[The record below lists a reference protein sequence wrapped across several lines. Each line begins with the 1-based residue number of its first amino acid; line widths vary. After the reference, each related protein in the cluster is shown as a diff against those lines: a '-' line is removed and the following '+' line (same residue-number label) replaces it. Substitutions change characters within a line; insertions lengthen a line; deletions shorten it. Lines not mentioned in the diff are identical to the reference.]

1 MKYDNGS
8 AFRRALEDRLRT
20 MSMQTGMSLTRLRK
34 MVVFDRYLA
43 RLLHYQP
50 GRWILKGGLALQLRL
65 GVEARTTKDID
76 LLLLDIQQNIL
87 LALRSAGALD
97 LNDWFSF
104 EIGNPQIETDEVGG
118 KRYPVRAILDT
129 RDFETFHIDIG
140 MTDALIEAPDQL
152 TTPEL
157 LTFAD
162 IQPTIIPCYP
172 LTQQISEKL
181 HAYTRLHASGESSRV
196 KDFVNMLL
204 IASLAEFQADRLHKA
219 IEVTFLQRGT
229 HPFPKLLPEPSG
241 NWATTFKKLS
251 KDVGAGFP
259 SLDET
264 FLMLQKFLNPILSDS
279 PVTHWDSIHWQ
290 WD

>member
-50 GRWILKGGLALQLRL
+50 GCWILKGGLALQLRL

-87 LALRSAGALD
+87 LALRSGGALD

-157 LTFAD
+157 LTFAE
-162 IQPTIIPCYP
+162 IQPTI
-172 LTQQISEKL
+172 
-181 HAYTRLHASGESSRV
+181 
-196 KDFVNMLL
+196 
-204 IASLAEFQADRLHKA
+204 
-219 IEVTFLQRGT
+219 
-229 HPFPKLLPEPSG
+229 
-241 NWATTFKKLS
+241 
-251 KDVGAGFP
+251 
-259 SLDET
+259 
-264 FLMLQKFLNPILSDS
+264 
-279 PVTHWDSIHWQ
+279 
-290 WD
+290 